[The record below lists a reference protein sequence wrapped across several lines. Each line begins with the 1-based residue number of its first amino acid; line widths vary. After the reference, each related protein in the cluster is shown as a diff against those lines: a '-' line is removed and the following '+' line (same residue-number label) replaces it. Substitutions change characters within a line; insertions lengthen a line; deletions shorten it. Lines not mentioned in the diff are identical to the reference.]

1 MINSYIIYH
10 HQNNENANQNFI
22 LSKYKIH
29 SSVFLTVPLINLY
42 TLASQYFIHSFAPSN
57 WIVLPADIEDSC
69 P

>member
-29 SSVFLTVPLINLY
+29 GSVFLIVPLINLY
-42 TLASQYFIHSFAPSN
+42 TLASQYFIHSF
-57 WIVLPADIEDSC
+57 C